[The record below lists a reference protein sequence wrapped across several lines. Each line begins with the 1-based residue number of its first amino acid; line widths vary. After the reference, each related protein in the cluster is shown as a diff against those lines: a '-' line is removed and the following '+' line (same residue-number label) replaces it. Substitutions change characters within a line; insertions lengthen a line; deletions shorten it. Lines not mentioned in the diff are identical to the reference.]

1 MRVCGL
7 SWATLKFRVT
17 AIFLAAGMSGCGGGA
32 VTTPPPPPDFTLS
45 TSPSTLLVAVNGSCQ
60 VTITATPVNGFSGS
74 VAVSMNSL
82 PSGVTVSP
90 SLPQRLGPGG
100 LTLTLTASPSALVG
114 NYSPLL
120 TASQGGLQHS
130 AAVQLSIANR
140 APLTLSVPSQS
151 FSLSQASSTS
161 MNIAVD
167 AGVGVVDYMAQLQAV
182 VPAGLIASFSTSTI
196 SPNQSVA
203 LSLTAG
209 NTELIGPT
217 SVVVEAT
224 RSTDGVEFSATVP
237 VVVTPNPVITG
248 SILEF
253 PVPTTAAAPSAITQ
267 GPDVAMWFSE
277 EAANQIGRIALDAT
291 ISEFPVPTPNA
302 GIGGMAT
309 GSDGNIY
316 FTESKASQIGTYNLS
331 TAQFTEWP
339 TPIPA
344 AGPGG
349 IVSAPDG
356 TLWVMGAAVDTVFHL
371 TTQGTFLPSVT
382 LNQGCYPHGPIIGSD
397 GNLWFAC
404 ILANQIVS
412 ITPQG
417 AVNYYNLPNPASLP
431 TILTNG
437 SDGNIY
443 FTEQVGRI
451 GQFNLISASF
461 TEWAVP
467 TNNSVPYGIS
477 SVANNICFTERS
489 ASKIACMPTGGG
501 TIVEYA
507 TPTPSATPAKMS
519 LGPDGR
525 LWFTEQSG
533 NNIGQ
538 LN

>member
-1 MRVCGL
+1 M
-7 SWATLKFRVT
+7 
-17 AIFLAAGMSGCGGGA
+17 
-32 VTTPPPPPDFTLS
+32 
-45 TSPSTLLVAVNGSCQ
+45 
-60 VTITATPVNGFSGS
+60 TITTTGVNGFSGS
-74 VAVSMNSL
+74 VAISMNSL
-82 PSGVTVSP
+82 PSGITVSP
-90 SLPQRLGPGG
+90 SLPQQLGPGG
-100 LTLTLTASPSALVG
+100 LTLTLTASQAAVVG
-114 NYSPLL
+114 NYSPSLI
-120 TASQGGLQHS
+120 ANQGTLQHS
-130 AAVQLSIANR
+130 AAMQLSVANR
-140 APLTLSVPSQS
+140 APLTLSVPSQA
-151 FSLSQASSTS
+151 FSLPQASSTS
-161 MNIAVD
+161 MNITVN
-167 AGVGVVDYMAQLQAV
+167 AGVGVVDFMAQLQAV
-182 VPAGLIASFSTSTI
+182 VPAGLSASFSSSTV
-196 SPNQSVA
+196 SPNQTVA
-203 LSLTAG
+203 LTLTTGSA
-209 NTELIGPT
+209 ELIGPT
-217 SVVVEAT
+217 NVILEAI

-237 VVVTPNPVITG
+237 LVITPDPVITG

-253 PVPTTAAAPSAITQ
+253 PVPTPAAAPSAITQ
-267 GPDVAMWFSE
+267 GPDLAMWFSE

-291 ISEFPVPTPNA
+291 VSEFPVPTPNA

-309 GSDGNIY
+309 GSDGNMY
-316 FTESKASQIGTYNLS
+316 FTESKASQVATYNLT

-356 TLWVMGAAVDTVFHL
+356 TLWIMGAAVDTVFHL
-371 TTQGTFLPSVT
+371 TTQGSFLPPVA
-382 LNQGCYPHGPIIGSD
+382 LNPGCYPHGPIIGTD

-404 ILANQIVS
+404 ILANQIVT

-417 AVNYYNLPNPASLP
+417 VVSYYNLPNPASLP

-443 FTEQVGRI
+443 FTEQVGRV
-451 GQFNLISASF
+451 GQFNLTNASF

-467 TNNSVPYGIS
+467 TPNSVPYGIG

-489 ASKIACMPTGGG
+489 ASKIGCMPTGGG
-501 TIVEYA
+501 AIVEYA

-533 NNIGQ
+533 NKIDQ